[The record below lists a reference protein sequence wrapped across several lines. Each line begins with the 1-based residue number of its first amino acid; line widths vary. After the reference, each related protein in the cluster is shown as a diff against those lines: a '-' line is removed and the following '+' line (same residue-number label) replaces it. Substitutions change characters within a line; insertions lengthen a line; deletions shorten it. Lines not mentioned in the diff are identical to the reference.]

1 MTVFFNKLINMNK
14 NTIIETEIK
23 GLKASKIFTTDSTET
38 LLITLEKD
46 KLFPT
51 HVSPKTALLVM
62 LMGKI
67 DFFIENEVIT
77 LETHQ
82 TYKFEKNI
90 AHHVTAQKDSKFL
103 IIR

>member
-1 MTVFFNKLINMNK
+1 MNK
-14 NTIIETEIK
+14 NIILETEIK

-51 HVSPKTALLVM
+51 HTSPKTTLLVV
-62 LMGKI
+62 LKGKI
-67 DFFIENEVIT
+67 DFHIENKTII
-77 LETHQ
+77 LAKHQ
-82 TYKFEKNI
+82 TYTFEKNVE
-90 AHHVTAQKDSKFL
+90 HQVTAHKDSKFL